1 MLTGTKTVVT
11 KVDYNDLD
19 AAITS
24 FLKEKEYSGAWS
36 GRHGYSCVAQNEWCN
51 YQSHS
56 FTVAPKKPTSEDLED
71 LGGLST
77 GELLDYMCAEGKVEA
92 GEYLVE
98 IFW

>member
-1 MLTGTKTVVT
+1 MLTGTKTVIT
-11 KVDYNDLD
+11 KVDYNNLD

-24 FLKEKEYSGAWS
+24 FLKEKGYSGALFS
-36 GRHGYSCVAQNEWCN
+36 RRGYCCVSENEWCN
-51 YQSHS
+51 YQSYS
-56 FTVAPKKPTSEDLED
+56 FTVAPNMPTPEELED
-71 LGGLST
+71 LGGLGT

>member
-1 MLTGTKTVVT
+1 MLTRTKTSVT
-11 KVDYNDLD
+11 KIDYYDLD
-19 AAITS
+19 ECITS
-24 FLKEKEYSGAWS
+24 FLKEK
-36 GRHGYSCVAQNEWCN
+36 GYSEKNFNKYGYQCIAENEWCN

-56 FTVAPKKPTSEDLED
+56 FTVKPKMPTSADLED

-77 GELLDYMCAEGKVEA
+77 GELLDYMCAEGNVEA